1 MRRRTAAT
9 TIALLAAIFIAACN
23 DSPTQTATVTPASSP
38 GDAVTVEPREPIV
51 IGVSVALSG
60 DQVVVGED
68 LANAVDLAIADFN
81 RPIRG
86 HAIAS
91 RREDDGCNDAEK
103 ASAAAKVLAATS
115 NVAGVVGPMCTTGA
129 QAANDVYESAGV
141 IHITP
146 SATRNDL
153 SAQGE
158 RDFFR
163 TAWRDDAQAQAQA
176 SYALGPLSADTAVV
190 IDDGDPYGRTLADAF
205 IATFEAG
212 GGRVLSR
219 ERIVRGT
226 TDFAATGRQIASTE
240 PDVVVFEGFDPEG
253 ALLAGDLQAGGFTGT
268 FIGPDSLLNLGDFV
282 VAAGEAAEGA
292 IITGGPVPDEAFTAR
307 FTEKYGHAPAT
318 AFVLQAYDA
327 TRVLLT
333 AIETVAVEGE
343 DGELLIDREQMD
355 DALRSQTFASLTG
368 TIRFDEH
375 GDRAGTSARESGLSI
390 YRVAGGRFE
399 LVE

>member
-1 MRRRTAAT
+1 MLRRTTAA
-9 TIALLAAIFIAACN
+9 IALLAIVIAGCS
-23 DSPTQTATVTPASSP
+23 DSRAPSPAVTPASPAS
-38 GDAVTVEPREPIV
+38 DVVTVQPGESIV

-60 DQVVVGED
+60 DQGVVGED

-81 RPIRG
+81 RPILG
-86 HAIAS
+86 HAVAS
-91 RREDDGCNDAEK
+91 QREDDSCNDAER
-103 ASAAAKVLAATS
+103 ASAAAKTLSSAT

-141 IHITP
+141 VHITP

-158 RDFFR
+158 RYFFR

-176 SYALGPLSADTAVV
+176 AYALGPISADAAVV

-205 IATFEAG
+205 IAAFEAG

-219 ERIVRGT
+219 ERIVRGV
-226 TDFAATGRQIASTE
+226 TDFAAIGRQIASTE
-240 PDVVVFEGFDPEG
+240 PDVVVFEGFDPEA
-253 ALLAGDLQAGGFTGT
+253 ALLAGDLAAGGFGGT
-268 FIGPDSLLNLGDFV
+268 FIGPDSLLNLSDFV
-282 VAAGEAAEGA
+282 VAGGEAAEGA
-292 IITGGPVPDEAFTAR
+292 IITGGPVPDEAFTSR
-307 FTEKYGHAPAT
+307 FTETFGHPPAT

-333 AIETVAVEGE
+333 AIETVAREGE
-343 DGELLIDREQMD
+343 SGELVIDREQMA
-355 DALRSQTFASLTG
+355 DALRSQSFAGLTG